1 MQASP
6 TPAPAPAQAP
16 AAPLAPAIA
25 GPGLNAGQGR
35 AVGVEGIPGAAQ
47 MLRGAREQRRELRNQ
62 LEGLEQKRREL
73 RNELEQTANNPDAR
87 AGIVARLKELDGR
100 ILATDAL
107 IGKADEA
114 VAAAAAIPGATIEP
128 PEPPRS
134 GPPEEAIIMGGMV
147 MLAAVIP
154 LSIAYAR
161 RIWKRGATIIAPVP
175 REVQDRLDGLSHA
188 VESIGLEVERIG
200 EGQRFVTKVL
210 AEGKQSSVVSLQ
222 SSSPARID

>member
-1 MQASP
+1 MQASA
-6 TPAPAPAQAP
+6 APVPVPAQAP
-16 AAPLAPAIA
+16 AAPSVPAT
-25 GPGLNAGQGR
+25 QGAADGAR
-35 AVGVEGIPGAAQ
+35 VIGVEGMPGAALV
-47 MLRGAREQRRELRNQ
+47 LRGAREQRRELRNQ

-73 RNELEQTANNPDAR
+73 RNELEQTANSPDAR
-87 AGIVARLKELDGR
+87 AGVLARLKEIDGR

-114 VAAAAAIPGATIEP
+114 VAAAASVPGATIEP

-134 GPPEEAIIMGGMV
+134 GPPEEAIIMGGLV
-147 MLAAVIP
+147 MLAAVFP

-200 EGQRFVTKVL
+200 EGQRFITKVM
-210 AEGKQSSVVSLQ
+210 AGDHTPAVASLHAGGA
-222 SSSPARID
+222 ARRD